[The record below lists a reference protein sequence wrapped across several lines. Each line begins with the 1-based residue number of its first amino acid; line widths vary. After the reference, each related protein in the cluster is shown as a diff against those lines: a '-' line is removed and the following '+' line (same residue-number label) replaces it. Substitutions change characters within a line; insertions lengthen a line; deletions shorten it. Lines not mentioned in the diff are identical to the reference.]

1 MDGLIIRGGISLRGR
16 VRANGSKNASL
27 PIIASTLLTGDTVL
41 VEGVPDLL
49 DVRTMIAV
57 LENLGAVVDYR
68 QEQGLLQVSAG
79 DLGQAAL
86 PADLVG
92 RMRASFLVLGPLLAR
107 RKRVRLPLPGGCAI
121 GTRPVDLHLK
131 GLAAMGARFDIVN
144 GCVEGIT
151 AGLRGAKIYLD
162 FPSVGAT
169 ENVIMAAALAE
180 GRTILEN
187 SATEPEIVD
196 LANCLN
202 SMGAKIVG
210 AGTARIRI
218 EGVSELCGT
227 RHAVIPDRIEAGT
240 LLLAGVITGG
250 DVIVE
255 NVLPDHLKSLLAKL
269 VEAGAAV
276 EEAGPFA
283 VRATATGRTMAVDL
297 KTLPYPGFSTDL
309 QPQFMTLLALSE
321 GTSMIVETVFENRFR
336 HIEGLNSMGAQIQAE
351 GRHAVVQG
359 RPYLTGAP
367 VIAPDLRG
375 AAALL
380 LAGLAARGETELY
393 GVHHLRRGHSGLEA
407 RLTLLGARIERVMEE
422 PERALGMGGTA

>member
-1 MDGLIIRGGISLRGR
+1 MDGLLIRGGIPLRGK

-27 PIIASTLLTGDTVL
+27 PIIASTLLTGDTVF

-57 LENLGAVVDYR
+57 LENLGAVVNYR
-68 QEQGLLQVSAG
+68 QEQGLLQVCAG
-79 DLGQAAL
+79 DLGQGAL

-107 RKRVRLPLPGGCAI
+107 KKKVRLPLPGGCAI

-144 GCVEGIT
+144 GCVQGVT
-151 AGLRGAKIYLD
+151 GGLRGAKIYLD

-169 ENVIMAAALAE
+169 ENVIMAAALAR
-180 GRTILEN
+180 GKTILEN
-187 SATEPEIVD
+187 AATEPEIVD

-202 SMGAKIVG
+202 SMGAQIVG
-210 AGTARIRI
+210 AGTAQIRI
-218 EGVSELCGT
+218 EGVPQLRGT

-240 LLLAGVITGG
+240 LLLAGIITGG

-269 VEAGAAV
+269 VEAGAIV
-276 EEAGPFA
+276 EEVGPSA
-283 VRATATGRTMAVDL
+283 VRAAAGGRTAAVDL

-321 GTSMIVETVFENRFR
+321 GTSMVVETVFENRFR
-336 HIEGLNSMGAQIQAE
+336 HIESLNSMGAQIQAE
-351 GRHAVVQG
+351 GHHAVVQG

-393 GVHHLRRGHSGLEA
+393 GVHHLWRGHSGLEE
-407 RLTLLGARIERVMEE
+407 RLSFLGARIERIMEQSE
-422 PERALGMGGTA
+422 QALGMGS